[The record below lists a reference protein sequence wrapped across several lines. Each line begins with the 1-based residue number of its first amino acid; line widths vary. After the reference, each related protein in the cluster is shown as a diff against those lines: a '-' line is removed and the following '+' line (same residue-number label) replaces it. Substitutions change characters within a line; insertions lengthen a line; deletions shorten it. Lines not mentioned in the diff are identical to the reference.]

1 MWISVELSKSISL
14 ATNAVI
20 VYGCFV
26 AAYWSF
32 CRIKEDRRLT
42 KKLQPGTRRLIWGLL
57 LWTIGEFVRIGW
69 WIPPQ
74 ILSSTGQY
82 YADFANEWKWIV
94 YMPAASLILIG
105 ITQTIRELEGK
116 DYRWEML
123 TISKAVL
130 FAIACITL
138 EALV

>member
-26 AAYWSF
+26 GAYWAG

-42 KKLQPGTRRLIWGLL
+42 VRLKPGTKRLIWGLL
-57 LWTIGEFVRIGW
+57 LWTIGEFMRIGW

-74 ILSSTGQY
+74 ILSDTGQH
-82 YADFANEWKWIV
+82 YAAFANEWKWIV
-94 YMPAASLILIG
+94 YIPASALILTG
-105 ITQTIRELEGK
+105 VTQTVRELEGK
-116 DYRWEML
+116 DSKWEAM
-123 TISKAVL
+123 TIAKAIL
-130 FAIACITL
+130 FAITCVVI
-138 EALV
+138 EALI